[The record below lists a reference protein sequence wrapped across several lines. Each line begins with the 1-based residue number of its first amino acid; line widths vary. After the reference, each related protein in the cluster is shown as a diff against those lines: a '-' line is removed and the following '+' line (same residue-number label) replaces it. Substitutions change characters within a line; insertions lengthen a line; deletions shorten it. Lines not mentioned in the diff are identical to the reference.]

1 MIIPITL
8 STNNHIFPSLPFFTS
23 SPPYP
28 IFLISI
34 PKYFAIGFLY
44 LLFGRY
50 PPTIR
55 YKYPQDIPI
64 SFARSVCVIPRSVN
78 AFFTATPNGSVLIFI
93 TLTPFIRFTYL
104 RIFHLLIRNQEFK
117 FIILYVKMFY
127 IGYIF
132 ISSCV
137 YYTII
142 FGFCK
147 YEIRNKSNF

>member
-64 SFARSVCVIPRSVN
+64 SFARSVCVIPRSVH
-78 AFFTATPNGSVLIFI
+78 AFFTAPAIGSVLSVI
-93 TLTPFIRFTYL
+93 TLTPFSGFTYL
-104 RIFHLLIRNQEFK
+104 RILRLLIRNQEFK

-127 IGYIF
+127 IGYEY
-132 ISSCV
+132 ISYCV
-137 YYTII
+137 YYST
-142 FGFCK
+142 
-147 YEIRNKSNF
+147 NL